1 MNTPIRLF
9 LVIVISFCAVSQSA
23 FAQRFIKKKKYL
35 SIGGTLNAMNY
46 VGELDPGS
54 SFISPSLRYTRPNL
68 GLTVTYRMAPRVS
81 MRGTFAW
88 GRIKGNDAVSSTG
101 GGDDINRKIR
111 NFNFRSTIW
120 ELKGDVIIDL
130 FENRSYSEKRPDYT
144 PYAFI
149 GLAFFHHNP
158 KTNSGANGTGGSWEK
173 IQGLNA
179 GETFSLNQIAIPLG
193 LGFRYKLAKHLDLA
207 FEIGWRKT
215 FTDYLDGMSANYGDP
230 RLMTPEQRALIFK
243 SSSQVQFAADNGFTT
258 YSNLVDPLDPLSTP
272 LVGFVTGHGGEFVLD
287 DPISP
292 TKSSWKS
299 DQRGDKNS
307 DWYIVSGFH
316 LTYIFPRQVVCPK
329 FRY

>member
-1 MNTPIRLF
+1 MNRPIQL
-9 LVIVISFCAVSQSA
+9 IVILVVGFCTISESTY
-23 FAQRFIKKKKYL
+23 AQRFIKKKKYL
-35 SIGGTLNAMNY
+35 SVGGTLNAMNY
-46 VGELDPGS
+46 VGDLDPGS
-54 SFISPSLRYTRPNL
+54 SFVSPSLRYTRPNL
-68 GLTVTYRMAPRVS
+68 GFTVTYRMAPRIS
-81 MRGTFAW
+81 ARGTFAW
-88 GRIKGNDAVSSTG
+88 GRIKGNDAVSSSG
-101 GGDDINRKIR
+101 GGDDVTRKIR

-158 KTNSGANGTGGSWEK
+158 KTNTGVDGTGGSWVK
-173 IQGLNA
+173 TQGLNA
-179 GETFSLNQIAIPLG
+179 GETFSLNQISIPLG

-215 FTDYLDGMSANYGDP
+215 FTDYLDGMAENYGDP
-230 RLMTPEQRALIFK
+230 RAMTPEQRALIFR
-243 SSSQVQFAADNGFTT
+243 SSTQQQFAAENGNPGYETIADP
-258 YSNLVDPLDPLSTP
+258 SNPTGPPLAS
-272 LVGFVTGHGGEFVLD
+272 FVLGHGGDFVNKD
-287 DPISP
+287 VVNGAWVSN
-292 TKSSWKS
+292 K
-299 DQRGDKNS
+299 RGDPGK